1 MGLGPRA
8 KFSYYRFTMS
18 GFLNEEQRA
27 ELLLEL
33 KSEKYRKHAD
43 RIRIILLLDQ
53 GEKYKD
59 IQKFYFIDEGTIR
72 NWRKRYVEGGIER
85 LMNDQWKAKSCSLS
99 PLQLLLLDVHLQEK
113 TYQRTKDICLYIKN
127 EYGIEL
133 RENSVLKILKLMRF
147 SYKKPKKV
155 PSKASK
161 EKQEQFIVSHQN
173 STS

>member
-1 MGLGPRA
+1 
-8 KFSYYRFTMS
+8 MS

-85 LMNDQWKAKSCSLS
+85 LMNDQWKAKSC
-99 PLQLLLLDVHLQEK
+99 V
-113 TYQRTKDICLYIKN
+113 N
-127 EYGIEL
+127 
-133 RENSVLKILKLMRF
+133 
-147 SYKKPKKV
+147 
-155 PSKASK
+155 
-161 EKQEQFIVSHQN
+161 HQN
-173 STS
+173 ST